1 MSRPR
6 KQEQGEFAL
15 MDQLYEANT
24 KVSSMFQC
32 SLLSFRGAANEV
44 NGDRV
49 NINVNVNRVMT
60 L

>member
-32 SLLSFRGAANEV
+32 SLLSFRGGGE
-44 NGDRV
+44 
-49 NINVNVNRVMT
+49 
-60 L
+60 

>member
-44 NGDRV
+44 NGDRSCEYQCQCQYEYG
-49 NINVNVNRVMT
+49 
-60 L
+60 